1 MNKPTKIVPLDAD
14 ESQPLE
20 KVAQP
25 AKPAKQERGSLL
37 ERASGAFGLDR
48 LMPARVPAKL
58 PEGKSRCGSV
68 RAHSGKTD
76 RRRCACR
83 TAAARSQADRPKKP
97 A

>member
-48 LMPARVPAKL
+48 LMPARVFQGPDVTWFFKVPSA
-58 PEGKSRCGSV
+58 P
-68 RAHSGKTD
+68 
-76 RRRCACR
+76 
-83 TAAARSQADRPKKP
+83 
-97 A
+97 